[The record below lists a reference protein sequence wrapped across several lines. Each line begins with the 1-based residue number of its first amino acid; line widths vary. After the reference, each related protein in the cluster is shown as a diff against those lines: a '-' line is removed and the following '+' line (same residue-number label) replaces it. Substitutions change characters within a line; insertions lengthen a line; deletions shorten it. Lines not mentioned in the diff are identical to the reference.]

1 MILKGDRSLDAFCL
15 KVMGDILS
23 VLDSK
28 ESTYLIKPIGVKD
41 DLRRGVRN
49 IQKDQEGDS
58 QRRQES

>member
-1 MILKGDRSLDAFCL
+1 MILKGDRSLDDFFL
-15 KVMGDILS
+15 KVMGDIVS

-28 ESTYLIKPIGVKD
+28 ESAYLIKPIGVKD